1 MGTLSKMIAPRMA
14 RPGSRTLLLTCFAF
28 SSMLTFLPHAGS
40 TTRQDRSW
48 KRYYNQQW
56 GYCVSYPARWRVGDA
71 FEGAGIFVETGVKK
85 RSNPLGE
92 IDMTALP
99 DHAGN
104 PQPSPSSTTVQAH
117 LDGLKKFER
126 AQQME
131 LLDQRPM
138 HLFGS
143 SALFAKERYYD
154 PLERAKWV
162 DELIFAQR
170 QNVLYRLELE
180 CRADQLTRFEPVF
193 AQLVSTFRFN
203 CTRAR

>member
-1 MGTLSKMIAPRMA
+1 MMAKRVSTKTLSL
-14 RPGSRTLLLTCFAF
+14 GCFAVW
-28 SSMLTFLPHAGS
+28 SLLTFLPHAAS
-40 TTRQDRSW
+40 TPRQDRSW

-92 IDMTALP
+92 IDVTALP
-99 DHAGN
+99 DHSAN
-104 PQPSPSSTTVQAH
+104 PQPTFVDTVQPH

-131 LLDQRPM
+131 LLEQRPL

-154 PLERAKWV
+154 PLEHAKWV
-162 DELIFAQR
+162 DELIFAER

-193 AQLVSTFRFN
+193 TQLVSTFRFD
-203 CTRAR
+203 CAHAR